1 MIFEDKSTWKYTE
14 SFDKEDNVFVIGD
27 IHGKYDALMDAIS
40 KNNIKDSDYLIF
52 NGDLINKGKDSIK
65 VLDYVLTRP
74 KTILILGN
82 HEYSFID
89 LIDNIFK
96 NKLNYESVENIIS
109 YQLYKDS
116 MSAQWMDSLGLLKLK
131 EYADILLEKSYLC
144 AEIQTENHT
153 YGIVHAEVP
162 KYDWNCILDNF
173 NQAIWSFNH
182 YNDIETKRN
191 KKIENIDFVIFGH
204 VPVEKPFKSFN
215 SIYIDTLNFNSNGK
229 LTFLK
234 LK

>member
-1 MIFEDKSTWKYTE
+1 MIFEDKSTWKLNE
-14 SFDKEDNVFVIGD
+14 SFNENDNVFVIGD
-27 IHGKYDALMDAIS
+27 VHGKYDALMDAILEN
-40 KNNIKDSDYLIF
+40 KIQDSDYLIF

-74 KTILILGN
+74 RTILILGN

-89 LIDNIFK
+89 LMDNIFK
-96 NKLNYESVENIIS
+96 NKLNYKSVDNITS
-109 YQLYKDS
+109 YQLYKES
-116 MSAQWMDSLGLLKLK
+116 MSAKWMDSLGLVKLK
-131 EYADILLEKSYLC
+131 EYADLILEKSYLC
-144 AEIQTENHT
+144 AEIQTLKYK

-173 NQAIWSFNH
+173 NQAIWSFNNF
-182 YNDIETKRN
+182 NDIEFN
-191 KKIENIDFVIFGH
+191 KHKNIKNIDFAIFGH